1 MKETNMQ
8 RAFAL
13 VVALSL
19 VVGFSGVALAGD
31 FGECSYSSH
40 VNRAATDKADTSQT
54 VATKPAPKADADK
67 LLLAFTDKQDKSTPP
82 TKK

>member
-1 MKETNMQ
+1 MKETNVK
-8 RAFAL
+8 RALVL

-19 VVGFSGVALAGD
+19 AGVFSGVALAGD

-40 VNRAATDKADTSQT
+40 VNQAATDKADSSQT
-54 VATKPAPKADADK
+54 VATKPSPKVDANK
-67 LLLAFTDKQDKSTPP
+67 FVLAFTDKQDKSVPT

>member
-1 MKETNMQ
+1 MKETNVK
-8 RAFAL
+8 RALVL

-19 VVGFSGVALAGD
+19 AGVFSGVALAGD

-40 VNRAATDKADTSQT
+40 VNQAATDKAVPT
-54 VATKPAPKADADK
+54 
-67 LLLAFTDKQDKSTPP
+67 